1 MMFLIKIADKMILT
15 IPGNQCACF
24 QRDLVKTQICY
35 ALTCIFGAIMC
46 LLGHVSPILMKV

>member
-1 MMFLIKIADKMILT
+1 MFLIKIADKMILT

-24 QRDLVKTQICY
+24 QRDLIKTQICY